1 MGGSNGATG
10 KAGNGKRDGSGNG
23 NGKRER
29 KREQEIKRVDHISH
43 IEREVCAYVR
53 AQMQWISA
61 VRLLYESSYGLEAS
75 CFGRETSLYSLMKI
89 LDCAR
94 VHVFCG
100 HIKLRYSM

>member
-1 MGGSNGATG
+1 MCRAACSDLSSTYSPSPNLLRATG
-10 KAGNGKRDGSGNG
+10 KAGNGKRDGSG

-75 CFGRETSLYSLMKI
+75 CFG
-89 LDCAR
+89 
-94 VHVFCG
+94 
-100 HIKLRYSM
+100 